1 MSVFWLLKEFIW
13 SGRDSSVLMTL
24 EGDANREVRSGMKT
38 RGRCR
43 EDTSLTLELETL
55 YLINTEIAKTPFGDQ
70 SSVTLS
76 DCHPICSRTLENR
89 RLLSPYAHQNPW
101 DIYCTL
107 KTKNPW
113 ELDYQTRDAH
123 P

>member
-24 EGDANREVRSGMKT
+24 EVDANREVRSGMKT

-55 YLINTEIAKTPFGDQ
+55 YLINTEIAKTNALEF
-70 SSVTLS
+70 SHSV
-76 DCHPICSRTLENR
+76 
-89 RLLSPYAHQNPW
+89 W
-101 DIYCTL
+101 
-107 KTKNPW
+107 
-113 ELDYQTRDAH
+113 
-123 P
+123 